1 MKENDGYGGIHPR
14 RRNFHVIEMIN
25 SINSNYGYEAL
36 KINENAE
43 TN

>member
-1 MKENDGYGGIHPR
+1 MEIYFT
-14 RRNFHVIEMIN
+14 RRNFHVVEIIN

>member
-1 MKENDGYGGIHPR
+1 MTNTEIYFA
-14 RRNFHVIEMIN
+14 RNFHVVEMIN

-36 KINENAE
+36 KINENVE